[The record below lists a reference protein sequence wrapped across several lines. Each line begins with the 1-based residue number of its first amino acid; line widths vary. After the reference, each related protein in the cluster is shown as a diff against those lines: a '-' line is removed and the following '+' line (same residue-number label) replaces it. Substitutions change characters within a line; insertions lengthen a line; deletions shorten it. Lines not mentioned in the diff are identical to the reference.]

1 LLFNSIDFAIFLP
14 IVFIG
19 YWFVFHKNVDIQNV
33 FIVIAS
39 YIFYGWWDWRFLI
52 LIFLSTLL
60 DFMVGLGLAKTRQDK
75 TRQDQTR
82 QDKTRQFYS
91 FSVFLST

>member
-19 YWFVFHKNVDIQNV
+19 YWFVVYKNIEMQNV
-33 FIVIAS
+33 FIVLSS

-60 DFMVGLGLAKTRQDK
+60 DFIIGLGLDRTG
-75 TRQDQTR
+75 
-82 QDKTRQFYS
+82 QFYS